1 MPFLPS
7 ESRLFERLY
16 GEPALAELFSDER
29 LVGFFLEVEAALAR
43 VQGELGMIPP
53 KAAAAIGALR
63 EFTPDWSALA
73 RQTERDGVPIAA
85 LVAQLREAI
94 GPEHGPYLHWG
105 ATTQDILDTVLVLQ
119 LRGALG
125 MLEDKLRRSLRALA
139 ALAHQHRHTLMA
151 GRTHAQQAL
160 PITFGFK
167 VAGWMAPLLRDL
179 HRLGA
184 LKERLLVVQLGGAV
198 GTLAALGNEG
208 VRVVEGLAREL
219 GLGTPLIPWHTARD
233 NLAELAGWLSLLSG
247 SLAKMAQ
254 DIILLAQ
261 SEVDEISE
269 SAEAD
274 RGGSSTLPQKSN
286 PVRSEVI
293 IASARANAALLSSMH
308 QALVAEHERATHG
321 WQLEWLTLPQ
331 MLSHTAA
338 ALNQALY
345 LSEGM
350 VVNPEGMRA
359 NVRAS
364 RGLMLAEAI
373 SFALAEHMNR
383 AQAKELVREA
393 ARVARFE
400 GRHLVEVVR
409 ERVGFPLDWEAL
421 DEEGY
426 LGSSQIFIERVLQE
440 AKRVLSED
448 SRSTTPD

>member
-7 ESRLFERLY
+7 ESRLFERVY

-29 LVGFFLEVEAALAR
+29 LVGLFLGVEAALAR
-43 VQGELGMIPP
+43 VQGELGIIP
-53 KAAAAIGALR
+53 KEAAAAIGALR
-63 EFTPDWSALA
+63 GFTPDWEALA

-85 LVAQLREAI
+85 LVAQLRARLEPHHA
-94 GPEHGPYLHWG
+94 PYLHRG
-105 ATTQDILDTVLVLQ
+105 ATTQDILDTALVLQ
-119 LRGALG
+119 LRAALG
-125 MLEDKLRRSLRALA
+125 LLEDKLRRTLRALA

-179 HRLGA
+179 ERLGP
-184 LKERLLVVQLGGAV
+184 LRERLLVVQMGGAV
-198 GTLAALGNEG
+198 GTLAALGEEG
-208 VRVVEGLAREL
+208 VRVMEGLAREL
-219 GLGTPLIPWHTARD
+219 GLGIPPLPWHTARD
-233 NLAELAGWLSLLSG
+233 NLAELAGWLSLVSG

-261 SEVDEISE
+261 SEVGELRE

-286 PVRSEVI
+286 PVMSEAI
-293 IASARANAALLSSMH
+293 LASARANAALLSAVH

-338 ALNQALY
+338 ALNQARHLG
-345 LSEGM
+345 EGM
-350 VVNPEGMRA
+350 VVNAEQMRA

-373 SFALAEHMNR
+373 SFALAEHMDR
-383 AQAKELVREA
+383 AQATALVREA
-393 ARVARFE
+393 ARVALSE
-400 GRHLVEVVR
+400 GRHLTEVVR
-409 ERVGFPLDWEAL
+409 ERVSFPLDWEAL
-421 DEEGY
+421 GEERY
-426 LGSSQIFIERVLQE
+426 LGSSQPFIERVLEE
-440 AKRVLSED
+440 AERILGGSE
-448 SRSTTPD
+448 

>member
-16 GEPALAELFSDER
+16 GEPALAELFRDER
-29 LVGFFLEVEAALAR
+29 WVGFLLEVEVALAK
-43 VQGELGMIPP
+43 VQGELGIIPP
-53 KAAAAIGALR
+53 EAAAAIGGLQS
-63 EFTPDWSALA
+63 FIPDWEALA
-73 RQTERDGVPIAA
+73 RQTERDGVPIAG
-85 LVAQLREAI
+85 LVTQLRKAV
-94 GPEHGPYLHWG
+94 GSEHGPYLHWG
-105 ATTQDILDTVLVLQ
+105 ATTQDILDTAFILQ
-119 LRGALG
+119 ARSALG
-125 MLEDKLRRSLRALA
+125 LLEDELRRTLRALA
-139 ALAHQHRHTLMA
+139 GLARRHRHTLMA

-179 HRLGA
+179 ERLEE
-184 LKERLLVVQLGGAV
+184 LKGRLLVVQLGGAV
-198 GTLAALGNEG
+198 GTLAALGEEG

-219 GLGTPLIPWHTARD
+219 GLGTPPIPWHTARD
-233 NLAELAGWLSLLSG
+233 NLAELAGWLSLLTG

-254 DIILLAQ
+254 DVILLAQ
-261 SEVDEISE
+261 SEVGEVSE

-293 IASARANAALLSSMH
+293 LASARANAALLSAVH
-308 QALVAEHERATHG
+308 QALIAEHERATHG

-331 MLSHTAA
+331 MFSHTAA
-338 ALNQALY
+338 ALHQARC

-350 VVNPEGMRA
+350 VVHPAGMQA
-359 NVRAS
+359 NLRAS

-373 SFALAEHMNR
+373 SFALAEHMDR
-383 AQAKELVREA
+383 DQAKALVREA
-393 ARVARFE
+393 ARAARSE

-421 DEEGY
+421 SEEGY
-426 LGSSQIFIERVLQE
+426 LGSSQLFIDRVLQQAE
-440 AKRVLSED
+440 GVLHG
-448 SRSTTPD
+448 